1 MSERPPALDFVSA
14 HLPPPPARAL
24 DVGCGEGAL
33 TRELGARGYDARGID
48 PHAPEGALFE
58 RIAIEDLYVERRYDV
73 AIAVVS
79 LHHVADL
86 TVAVERLAD
95 AIVPGGLLL
104 VDEFDRE
111 RLDPPTTAWLWRQR
125 QALAAVGAGAWA
137 EHEHGNAHDHHATL
151 LDNLAEIDT
160 WATVR
165 AALEARFEERSV
177 ERVEYL
183 YRYETHLALQPLE
196 RAMIELGAISPT
208 GVRYVGRAH
217 E

>member
-1 MSERPPALDFVSA
+1 MPALDFATA
-14 HLPPPPARAL
+14 HLPPPPARVL
-24 DVGCGEGAL
+24 DVGCGDGAL
-33 TRELGARGYDARGID
+33 TLELVARGYEARGID
-48 PHAPEGALFE
+48 PRAPDGPAFE
-58 RIAIEDLYVERRYDV
+58 RVGLEDLRVERRFDA

-86 TVAVERLAD
+86 ERAIDRLAE

-111 RLDPPTTAWLWRQR
+111 RLDPPTTAWLRHQR
-125 QALAAVGAGAWA
+125 QALAAAGLAHEH
-137 EHEHGNAHDHHATL
+137 EHEHGDAHDHGDGHHDL
-151 LDNLAEIDT
+151 SDILT
-160 WATVR
+160 WETVS
-165 AALEARFEERSV
+165 AALARRFEERSV

-196 RAMIELGAISPT
+196 RAMIELGAIEPT
-208 GVRYVGRAH
+208 GVRYVGRAR

>member
-1 MSERPPALDFVSA
+1 VTPLLFAAA
-14 HLPPPPARAL
+14 HLPSAPARVL
-24 DVGCGEGAL
+24 DVGCGDGAL
-33 TRELGARGYDARGID
+33 TRELIDRGYDARGID
-48 PHAPEGALFE
+48 PRAPDGPPFE
-58 RIAIEDLYVERRYDV
+58 RIGLEDLRAEHRYDA

-86 TVAVERLAD
+86 ALAVDRLAE

-111 RLDPPTTAWLWRQR
+111 QLDPPTTAWLWRQR
-125 QALAAVGAGAWA
+125 QALAAVGAGA

-165 AALEARFEERSV
+165 AALASRFEERSV

-208 GVRYVGRAH
+208 GVRYVGRAR